1 VKEGMAHHTLF
12 FPGADMG
19 PGEEGEEDLQA
30 LLAGA
35 GDYGEAGD
43 GTSRHSLDLTVD
55 YEYVEVHAPQH
66 AAREQT
72 VAPERNRQPAHRQP
86 PFSVRTRSSL
96 S

>member
-1 VKEGMAHHTLF
+1 MHQTVF

-19 PGEEGEEDLQA
+19 FLQA

-35 GDYGEAGD
+35 GGYGEASD
-43 GTSRHSLDLTVD
+43 GTSRQSLDLTID

-72 VAPERNRQPAHRQP
+72 VAPERNRQPAHRAIQCADLCL
-86 PFSVRTRSSL
+86 PFLMPTRLAIS
-96 S
+96 